1 MEEDD
6 KYSWGTPFNGI
17 FVIDRCPTLSCVEPT
32 RNSLEIEK
40 VRGPSIM
47 QPVEEVMQSSL
58 LVSSHECAKLLQ
70 ECLKGVL
77 QVTTNDIIVDSLG
90 KHLQNSSLS
99 SSLENICQDSMLVS
113 IQESLQDP
121 SKQSFQMLVN

>member
-1 MEEDD
+1 
-6 KYSWGTPFNGI
+6 
-17 FVIDRCPTLSCVEPT
+17 
-32 RNSLEIEK
+32 
-40 VRGPSIM
+40 M